1 MFLLNA
7 WYTRQ
12 EVADILG
19 VSKPTV
25 YHYAKQKKIIK
36 IADPHRLI
44 REARYQ
50 KEEVDALAEE
60 RSRNKPMGL
69 RPSELAKRLG
79 VPVTRI
85 YTIIR
90 DNNLQVD
97 EILLGD
103 EGKGYSISEEMTVR
117 IQNEVERTMP
127 VRGTRVEFYDSKHD
141 ICLYQRFLA
150 PGGQYMRVVR
160 NDNLEWGFFL
170 QSRTWISYS
179 DGINKFQYEVAYPIH
194 QSNRRA
200 VAYTDFLLP
209 KDLVESFDF
218 LDFVYQVWGIE
229 NIRLRERETEI
240 ELSIKSGLMELP
252 IPVPETITEGLIK
265 SFLLLG
271 EVDLVEGAWNLISG
285 YRRNTVDLPNT
296 IWETLQN
303 VSKQKDK
310 TMSEY
315 IEDVLRESFQR
326 KAKWEE

>member
-1 MFLLNA
+1 MND

-36 IADPHRLI
+36 IVDPHRII
-44 REARYQ
+44 REARY
-50 KEEVDALAEE
+50 KREEVDTLAEE
-60 RSRNKPMGL
+60 RKQNQPTGL

-79 VPVTRI
+79 IPVTRI
-85 YTIIR
+85 YTIIN
-90 DNNLQVD
+90 DNNLPVD

-103 EGKGYSISEEMTVR
+103 EGKGYSISEEMATR
-117 IQNEVERTMP
+117 IQKEVVRTMP

-160 NDNLEWGFFL
+160 NENLEWGFFL
-170 QSRTWISYS
+170 QSRTWVPYV
-179 DGINKFQYEVAYPIH
+179 DAINKFQYKAAYQIH

-200 VAYTDFLLP
+200 VAYTDFTIP
-209 KDLVESFDF
+209 KDMGESFVF

-229 NIRLRERETEI
+229 NIRLREYDTKI
-240 ELSIKSGLMELP
+240 ALSIKSGLMELP
-252 IPVPETITEGLIK
+252 IPVPESITGALIT
-265 SFLLLG
+265 SLLVLG
-271 EVDLVEGAWNLISG
+271 NIELEDGAWNLISG

-296 IWETLQN
+296 IWDELQEI
-303 VSKQKDK
+303 SKLKEK

-315 IEDVLRESFQR
+315 IEDVLRKNFEREQR
-326 KAKWEE
+326 